1 MTTLT
6 RAEVAARLLE
16 GNDYLILTHR
26 RPDGDTLGSAA
37 ALCLGLRQLG
47 KTVSILE
54 NPQTTEKF
62 LPMLEGLTCREAP
75 ENASILCVDVA
86 AANMLPETFS
96 CLSDKIW
103 LRIDHHATGAGFTP
117 CSLVDGKAAA
127 CGELIYDILMHMGVK
142 LDIPLANA
150 LYTAISTDT
159 GCFRFA
165 NTTAHTFLVAAE
177 CAKVSPDLYSLNNLH
192 FSTVSLAR
200 LRLQSYMLDNAL
212 FLQDNKVCIC
222 PIPLEIEDKLGIT
235 EDDMDN
241 ISGYPR
247 TIAGVKMAATLRQ
260 ERDTGKVKLSLRA
273 APGYDAGAICAL
285 LGGGGHPGAA
295 GASLSMPMEEAV
307 QTLIA
312 LLPAIGDN

>member
-1 MTTLT
+1 MRSLT
-6 RAEVAARLLE
+6 RAEVAASLLE

-47 KTVSILE
+47 KTAHILE

-62 LPMLEGLTCREAP
+62 LPMLEGLTCRDVA

-86 AANMLPETFS
+86 AEGMLPDNAKD
-96 CLSDKIW
+96 LDIR
-103 LRIDHHATGAGFTP
+103 LRIDHHATGGAFTP

-127 CGELIYDILMHMGVK
+127 CGELIYDILTEMGVT
-142 LDIPLANA
+142 LDTPIANA

-165 NTTAHTFLVAAE
+165 NTTAHTFFVAGE

-200 LRLQSYMLDNAL
+200 LRLQGYMLENAQ

-241 ISGYPR
+241 ISGFPR
-247 TIAGVKMAATLRQ
+247 TIAGVKIAATLRQ
-260 ERDTGKVKLSLRA
+260 ERDTGKIKLSLRA

-295 GASLSMPMEEAV
+295 GASLNCSMEEAV
-307 QTLIA
+307 QRLIA
-312 LLPAIGDN
+312 VLPAICDN